1 MLDFTFSGIL
11 QIDAEGI
18 IRRGNRVLYNILDKQ
33 PENLIGRPV
42 QEILEKQRQIAQY
55 YEYLTGIKLGR

>member
-11 QIDAEGI
+11 RIDAEGI
-18 IRRGNRVLYNILDKQ
+18 IRRGNRVLYNILDKH

-42 QEILEKQRQIAQY
+42 QEIPEKSRQIAQY

>member
-1 MLDFTFSGIL
+1 MLGFTFSGIL

-18 IRRGNRVLYNILDKQ
+18 IRRGNRVLYNILDKH

-42 QEILEKQRQIAQY
+42 QEILENS
-55 YEYLTGIKLGR
+55 GRLPSITST